1 MKIATIKTAADK
13 KAHVITRS
21 GKRKDQG
28 GTGVVWCCSCKS
40 GRKCERMQDLFKS
53 ALPSYDVTLT
63 RAGERFYTYA
73 AAAAPA
79 IVYVKRR
86 TGAFQVAPSSV

>member
-40 GRKCERMQDLFKS
+40 GRKCERMQALFMHVLTSYEVQLTKAGEHFFTHRIAPICS
-53 ALPSYDVTLT
+53 ALKASTCL
-63 RAGERFYTYA
+63 
-73 AAAAPA
+73 
-79 IVYVKRR
+79 IVQRVI
-86 TGAFQVAPSSV
+86 GS

>member
-1 MKIATIKTAADK
+1 MKIATIKTVADK

-28 GTGVVWCCSCKS
+28 GAGVMWRCSCKN
-40 GRKCERMQDLFKS
+40 GRKCERMQALFKS
-53 ALPSYDVTLT
+53 VLPSYDVKLT

-73 AAAAPA
+73 VATAPA
-79 IVYVKRR
+79 IVYIKRR
-86 TGAFQVAPSSV
+86 TGAFQAAPSST